1 MQVKR
6 ARLTPFNDDGSG
18 LKGVVVGIVSREEA
32 GGTLPYN
39 TAGFPGADH
48 LPLPSLTDVADLFQS
63 SLTTGALR
71 ERCLL
76 HP

>member
-18 LKGVVVGIVSREEA
+18 LNEFVGITSREEA
-32 GGTLPYN
+32 GGTLPCN

-48 LPLPSLTDVADLFQS
+48 LPLHRWHDVEDLFQS
-63 SLTTGALR
+63 SQTTVESFVELQ
-71 ERCLL
+71 
-76 HP
+76 